1 VANFFPKW
9 VNVFT
14 KKLLVSSLIIVLLI
28 VCGVWY
34 YFTPKYTRVGYTPVQ
49 PIPFNH
55 SLHVEQLGLDCR
67 YCHDDVEKSSF
78 ANIPTTQTCM
88 NCHNQVKKDSAKLT
102 PLHESWETGEPVEW
116 VQVHELPD
124 YVFFNHAVHVNRGVS
139 CVSCHGQ
146 VNKMEVVSHKKPL
159 SMAWCLECHRTP
171 EKHLRPLDEVTNL
184 DWVPPEG
191 TTQEEIGTQLKK
203 EWDVKPPMNCAGCHR

>member
-9 VNVFT
+9 VNVLT
-14 KKLLVSSLIIVLLI
+14 KKLAVSLLILVLLL

-34 YFTPKYTRVGYTPVQ
+34 YFTPKYTRVGYEPVQ
-49 PIPFNH
+49 PISFNH

-67 YCHDDVEKSSF
+67 YCHDDVEKSPF
-78 ANIPTTQTCM
+78 ANVPTTQTCM
-88 NCHNQVKKDSAKLT
+88 NCHNQVKKDSAKLA
-102 PLHESWETGEPVEW
+102 PLRESWETGKPVEW

-139 CVSCHGQ
+139 CVSCHGK
-146 VNKMEVVSHKKPL
+146 VNEMEVVRDEKPL
-159 SMAWCLECHRTP
+159 SMAWCLDCHREP

-191 TTQEEIGTQLKK
+191 TTQEEIGTRLKK
-203 EWDVKPPMNCAGCHR
+203 EWDVNPPTNCAGCHR